1 LTVLVVDDD
10 DITRRLI
17 ARGLPKAGGD
27 TREAENAEAASDLL
41 RTDRSITLVIM
52 DVMMPGTDGLNMV
65 KPLRRTP
72 PSRLPVLICSA
83 LGTPGAVARAAGIGA
98 R

>member
-1 LTVLVVDDD
+1 MTVLVVDDD

-17 ARGLPKAGGD
+17 ARRLQKAGGD
-27 TREAENAEAASDLL
+27 TLKAEAASDLL
-41 RTDRSITLVIM
+41 RTDRSSALVIT